1 MVGPV
6 WHRARAL
13 SHLRLTAEQQ
23 NKKITPQFLIRYK
36 PYFAVRLH
44 QPLLKMFTSTV
55 IARCCIQIDC
65 NNTGTVGTFQE
76 AGVTLH
82 WFAFFSSFL
91 RDAMKKTPNTSRV
104 YNRIKE
110 NIFCTT
116 NIFLGWST
124 FKAIFTSKY
133 VTFNDDRKIIFDH
146 SWRDD
151 EHSHFGRRAHSS
163 QLGTANE
170 NC

>member
-1 MVGPV
+1 MRRVSAVTFSEWQGPV

-91 RDAMKKTPNTSRV
+91 RDAMKKTPNTHSNTSRV
-104 YNRIKE
+104 QQNKKKKYFVPQISFQVEVLLRL
-110 NIFCTT
+110 
-116 NIFLGWST
+116 FLHQNTLLSIT
-124 FKAIFTSKY
+124 IVK
-133 VTFNDDRKIIFDH
+133 
-146 SWRDD
+146 
-151 EHSHFGRRAHSS
+151 
-163 QLGTANE
+163 
-170 NC
+170 